1 MRDFAPSHFSDV
13 SSTCRDID
21 VQTNVEVHL
30 LYVRKVLTLMREH
43 KLYTNLKMCIF
54 AAIEIPLLGCIV
66 GEYGVLPDPEKTK
79 AITEWPAPTHVKGN

>member
-1 MRDFAPSHFSDV
+1 
-13 SSTCRDID
+13 
-21 VQTNVEVHL
+21 
-30 LYVRKVLTLMREH
+30 MREH

-79 AITEWPAPTHVKGN
+79 AITEWPAPTNVKGN